1 MMAVFTNP
9 LLILK
14 DPQIRRYFLSILQS
28 PLSEDDKYEKFID
41 FFELQSQV
49 KTEMLNSYGDQV
61 LSGEVKHFD
70 QIASAAGQR
79 MGIWDPEKILNQTR
93 ESITRALRR
102 LKHSQHRDGGWG
114 FQPEVSGPWGTAF
127 AVLCL
132 NAANCAGD
140 FNLGLEDNLK
150 NGLHWLRDHP
160 AAWAIENIETNGSR
174 SIYDVS
180 IVIRCFYEAGDVDSP
195 QLKEAWR
202 KLLEL
207 QNDDGGWD
215 ARVWADDYTGVTRV
229 FSDVGATR
237 MALQALATVKRY
249 EEPDGSVDSAAIFLK
264 GLQWFIRTQNEDG
277 SWNNKSCTPNS
288 LGIEG
293 YPSITKTCDGIK
305 GILTA
310 TNLVPVLNDKNRAAA
325 NDAVDNAVNWLL
337 SKEKALYDPTGI
349 IAGWGWGDEMIGE
362 LRIDEMQ
369 NTWLTLE
376 TLVQVDSPVIS
387 LPLLAANAQW
397 LMKQQHKPTANEDP
411 IEGGKWEPVGHTAR
425 IALSLIEFYKQIK
438 GSPLFEKAKEDDS
451 SATVEAAS

>member
-1 MMAVFTNP
+1 MSVFTDP

-28 PLSEDDKYEKFID
+28 TLSEDDKYERFIN
-41 FFELQSQV
+41 FFELQGQV
-49 KTEMLNSYGDQV
+49 KTEMLGSYGDQL
-61 LSGEVKHFD
+61 LSGEVNQVDK
-70 QIASAAGQR
+70 IASAAGQR
-79 MGIWDPEKILNQTR
+79 IGIWNPEKILHQTR

-102 LKHSQHRDGGWG
+102 LKYSQHRDGGWG
-114 FQPEVSGPWGTAF
+114 FLPEVSSPWGTAF

-132 NAANCAGD
+132 NAASYTDD

-160 AAWAIENIETNGSR
+160 ATWAIENIETNASK
-174 SIYDVS
+174 SVYDLS
-180 IVIRCFYEAGDVDSP
+180 IVIRCCYEAGYVESP
-195 QLKEAWR
+195 KLEEAWR
-202 KLLEL
+202 KLCEL

-215 ARVWADDYTGVTRV
+215 ARVWADDYTGATRA

-237 MALQALATVKRY
+237 MALQALATVKGY
-249 EEPDGSVDSAAIFLK
+249 QESDGSLDSAAIFIN
-264 GLQWFIRTQNEDG
+264 GLQWFLRFQNEDG

-288 LGIEG
+288 TGIEG

-310 TNLVPVLNDKNRAAA
+310 TDLDLVLNDKQLAAA
-325 NDAVDNAVNWLL
+325 NEAVDTAVNWLL
-337 SKEKALYDPTGI
+337 SKEKALYDPSGMIT
-349 IAGWGWGDEMIGE
+349 GWGWGDEMIDE

-376 TLVQVDSPVIS
+376 TLVQVNSPGIS

-397 LMKQQHKPTANEDP
+397 LMTQQHQPAANEDP
-411 IEGGKWEPVGHTAR
+411 IEDGKWEPVGHTAR
-425 IALSLIEFYKQIK
+425 IALSLIEFYKKIK
-438 GSPLFEKAKEDDS
+438 DSPLFEKAKENNS
-451 SATVEAAS
+451 AATVEAAS